1 MKLPPLEALR
11 YFEVVARHLSFT
23 SAADELCISQ
33 SAVSQKISLL
43 EQRLGYKLFYRKP
56 RQLTLSKEGCELQR
70 HVILAFDQLQ
80 QAMQHISSIQQLR
93 AIDLYCMPSMA
104 SCWLMPY
111 LQDLYN
117 SNPDISLNLIVDT
130 GEPQFREESMDLAL
144 CHGYGDGPNMLKQF
158 LFQDYIYPV
167 VSNALFLKYDGD
179 PDRCLQHI
187 PLLHDSL
194 PQAKLSTSWRQWA
207 AQHDKHID
215 IQAGYRYNR
224 ADLIMQAAIDGQ
236 GLALAR
242 HVLAAREVAEGRLVP
257 LYPDVVQDQSVYL
270 VCRKNLL
277 EKEHVVQ
284 FVDWISAK
292 AKAFE
297 QDYAI
302 SRLIEG

>member
-1 MKLPPLEALR
+1 M
-11 YFEVVARHLSFT
+11 
-23 SAADELCISQ
+23 
-33 SAVSQKISLL
+33 
-43 EQRLGYKLFYRKP
+43 
-56 RQLTLSKEGCELQR
+56 
-70 HVILAFDQLQ
+70 
-80 QAMQHISSIQQLR
+80 
-93 AIDLYCMPSMA
+93 
-104 SCWLMPY
+104 
-111 LQDLYN
+111 
-117 SNPDISLNLIVDT
+117 
-130 GEPQFREESMDLAL
+130 
-144 CHGYGDGPNMLKQF
+144 
-158 LFQDYIYPV
+158 
-167 VSNALFLKYDGD
+167 
-179 PDRCLQHI
+179 
-187 PLLHDSL
+187 

-257 LYPDVVQDQSVYL
+257 LYPDVVQDQKRL
-270 VCRKNLL
+270 FGMAGKNLL